1 MPKWGFLSNHALVL
15 LQLTSN
21 PDQTVREIAI
31 AIALTE
37 RAVISILKQ
46 LEMDDIVSKH
56 KDGRRNR
63 YRINQRALVD
73 HLEEQMQSPM
83 SLAQI
88 AGQTAAL
95 AEAVRRRDGEQ

>member
-31 AIALTE
+31 AIDLTE

-46 LEMDDIVSKH
+46 LETDEIVSKH

-95 AEAVRRRDGEQ
+95 AEAVRRGDGE